1 MFRELLI
8 RCPKLG
14 GEVTFAYCEM
24 EGGAF
29 PCPRMVHCWSWRL
42 PAVERYLRARLGDE
56 ECERYFE
63 QAPKE
68 KMASIVESME
78 AARNRSEEEG

>member
-1 MFRELLI
+1 
-8 RCPKLG
+8 
-14 GEVTFAYCEM
+14 
-24 EGGAF
+24 
-29 PCPRMVHCWSWRL
+29 MVHCWSWRL

>member
-8 RCPKLG
+8 RCPRLG
-14 GEVTFAYCEM
+14 GEITFAYCEV
-24 EGGAF
+24 EGGEG

-56 ECERYFE
+56 GYERCFE
-63 QAPKE
+63 QAPKD
-68 KMASIVESME
+68 KLASLVELAE
-78 AARNRSEEEG
+78 AARKGSDEEE